1 VALRVQGF
9 TTVQRRVI
17 SRSRTIIERRL
28 ARPPC
33 PVPRDL
39 CEELEAILFADRP
52 LVDVADGGDGGGR
65 PTPYAR
71 SAGYRILLYE
81 RAFPLPPSGEA
92 RLAAILFHEL
102 IHIARGW
109 EVDAEAFENAWF
121 THSEGARPPTRED
134 WTIFKGQGY
143 RGWWVHLDPR
153 TRRVTDYA
161 DRLIVTFPPKSVRSA
176 EKHSGVRGPGC
187 SWR

>member
-9 TTVQRRVI
+9 TGAQGRAL

-28 ARPPC
+28 AHLPC

-39 CEELEAILFADRP
+39 CEELHAILFAKRP
-52 LVDVADGGDGGGR
+52 LVDLAYGGDGGGG

-71 SAGYRILLYE
+71 SAGYRILLYQ
-81 RAFPLPPSGEA
+81 RAFASFPRDET
-92 RLAAILFHEL
+92 RLAPVLFHEL

-109 EVDAEAFENAWF
+109 ELDAEAFENAWF
-121 THSEGARPPTRED
+121 SPSEGARPPSEED
-134 WTIFKGQGY
+134 WRIFKGQEY
-143 RGWWVHLDPR
+143 RGWWVRLQPR

-161 DRLIVTFPPKSVRSA
+161 DRLVVIFPPKSVRA
-176 EKHSGVRGPGC
+176 AAKYTGVRGPGC

>member
-9 TTVQRRVI
+9 TRVQQRALG
-17 SRSRTIIERRL
+17 RSRAIIERRL
-28 ARPPC
+28 ARLPC

-39 CEELEAILFADRP
+39 CEELRAILAAKRP
-52 LVDVADGGDGGGR
+52 VVDLAYAGDGGGR

-71 SAGYRILLYE
+71 SAGYRILLYK
-81 RAFPLPPSGEA
+81 RAFTFAAGDET
-92 RLAAILFHEL
+92 RLAPIVFHEL

-109 EVDAEAFENAWF
+109 ELDAEAFENAWF
-121 THSEGARPPTRED
+121 TPSEGARPPSEED
-134 WTIFKGQGY
+134 WTIFKAQEY
-143 RGWWVHLDPR
+143 RGWWVRVQPR

-161 DRLIVTFPPKSVRSA
+161 DRLVVAFPMKAARSA
-176 EKHSGVRGPGC
+176 GQERGTRGPGC